1 MMKKIRT
8 REYVLTTG
16 MVLLPVVCIFASLF
30 LGNYSLGIQEVFS
43 ILFQPGE
50 NDFAELTVVW
60 QLRLPRA
67 VIAAFTGAALS
78 VAGAVF
84 QGIFRNPIVNSS
96 LLGVSNG
103 AGLGACIAIVLLGGG
118 VMIYPLAFGFAILAV
133 VLAYLIAQVCGNAQ
147 NITLILGGVIVS
159 NLFSAL
165 ISILKYMADPYSQ
178 LPSITFWFMGS
189 FATVGY
195 QHFIALIPMTIGF
208 IGIFALRWQ
217 INVLSMG
224 DKEALAL
231 GVDVSLCKGILI
243 ACATLVTASAVCVS
257 GSIGWVGLI
266 IPHIARMMYSND
278 NVKLIPLSASL
289 GASFMVVIDLIARN
303 ISTYEVPVGI
313 LTSIIGAPF
322 FVYILKT
329 TKGGRW

>member
-16 MVLLPVVCIFASLF
+16 MIFLPVVCIFVSLF

-195 QHFIALIPMTIGF
+195 QHFIALIPMVIGF

-217 INVLSMG
+217 VNVLSMG

-231 GVDVSLCKGILI
+231 GVDVRLCKGILI

-289 GASFMVVIDLIARN
+289 GASFMVIIDLIARN